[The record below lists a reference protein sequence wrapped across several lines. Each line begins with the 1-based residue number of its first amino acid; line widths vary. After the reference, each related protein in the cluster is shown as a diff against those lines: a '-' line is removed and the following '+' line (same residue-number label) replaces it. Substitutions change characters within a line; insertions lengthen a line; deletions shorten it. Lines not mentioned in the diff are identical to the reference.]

1 MYTVPLTRPVTV
13 QLCAPA
19 AGTVVV
25 LATEQVPVPVPI
37 DPPLA
42 IDTVY
47 VDAAPSE
54 TNATLIAPL
63 PALATVG
70 AGMTLVGVT
79 EFEADD
85 GPELVLLPLGV
96 TMNV

>member
-1 MYTVPLTRPVTV
+1 V

-42 IDTVY
+42 IETVY
-47 VDAAPSE
+47 VDAPPSE
-54 TNATLIAPL
+54 TNETLIAPL
-63 PALATVG
+63 PAFTTVG
-70 AGMTLVGVT
+70 VGMTAVGVT

-85 GPELVLLPLGV
+85 APDDVLLPLGV